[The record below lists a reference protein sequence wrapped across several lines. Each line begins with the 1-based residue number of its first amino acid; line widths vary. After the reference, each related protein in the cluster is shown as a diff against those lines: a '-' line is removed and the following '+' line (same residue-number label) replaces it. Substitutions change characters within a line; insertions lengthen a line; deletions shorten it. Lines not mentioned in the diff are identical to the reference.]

1 MRTVTVHGDCPNFR
15 GGDDV
20 ALKKEL
26 YRRENGT
33 VPFGRGRYLL
43 TALVLSWAVG
53 TSGGNLRAETRAWEG
68 AFTIPTY
75 PWEEDVNPK
84 FWAMEGGPKLSTTV
98 QGSIVY
104 PYTMQ
109 DHFSWTKD
117 HLSRMKVNRFYKHI
131 FLENEYLKVTCL
143 PELGGRI
150 HSVLD
155 KTENKEMFYLNHVI
169 KPGMIAMRGAWISG
183 GIEWNS
189 GPQGHTVTAV
199 SPVDALTGATRTARS
214 GSKSTTWRRS
224 SVPAGR
230 SA

>member
-1 MRTVTVHGDCPNFR
+1 M
-15 GGDDV
+15 
-20 ALKKEL
+20 
-26 YRRENGT
+26 
-33 VPFGRGRYLL
+33 
-43 TALVLSWAVG
+43 
-53 TSGGNLRAETRAWEG
+53 
-68 AFTIPTY
+68 
-75 PWEEDVNPK
+75 NPK